1 MARVEIEFDDKGD
14 IVGEAPAPFLAY
26 IERENI
32 KAHGTGYKN
41 GVSETQTKAAK
52 QFEETLKQELAKK
65 DALAPMERAKFAQ
78 MEEETKALNARFTQA
93 ITDHTKTLREREE
106 AHSREILARSEAVSA
121 RNKRIDALV
130 QAQLEGLAIAY
141 GAREESLPE
150 LKVILKNY
158 IGYTDDMDPFVRD
171 DNGQPRK
178 TPRGEAVEFKAFVKE
193 YLDSHPHH
201 KKPAQG
207 VGGGARGGAS
217 FHGRTTETNVTADQA
232 IKRIHSGDRSAGA
245 INELFEATR
254 NRKAG

>member
-1 MARVEIEFDDKGD
+1 MPRVEIEFDDQGN
-14 IVGEAPAPFLAY
+14 IVGEPPAPYLAHL
-26 IERENI
+26 ERETI

-52 QFEETLKQELAKK
+52 QYEETLKQELAKK
-65 DALAPMERAKFAQ
+65 DALAPMERAKYAQ

-106 AHSREILARSEAVSA
+106 AHSREILARSEAVTA

-130 QAQLEGLAIAY
+130 QSQLEGLAIAF

-150 LKVILKNY
+150 LRVILKNY
-158 IGYTDDMDPFVRD
+158 VGYTDDYDPFVKD
-171 DNGQPRK
+171 ETGQPRK
-178 TPRGEAVEFKAFVKE
+178 TSRGEHVEFKAFVKE

-201 KKPAQG
+201 KKPASG

-217 FHGRTTETNVTADQA
+217 FHRGTTDTPTVDAA
-232 IKRIHSGDRSAGA
+232 RRRIDAGDRSAGA
-245 INELFEATR
+245 INELFEASR
-254 NRKAG
+254 ARKAG